1 MNAPLL
7 VDPYAASAATGIK
20 PGTIRQRLRRGTLT
34 HHGYDR
40 AGRVLVDLNELQ
52 PHAPLKSA

>member
-1 MNAPLL
+1 MTAPLL

-20 PGTIRQRLRRGTLT
+20 PGTVRQQLRRGKLI

-52 PHAPLKSA
+52 PATTAKAA